1 VRKIRRDSASFKKLS
16 RLRVVRDLSERM
28 GLKIYSRR
36 LLLLRMSI
44 MCLMKKLKES
54 IERSQMYLSTRASL
68 GRNPNRLRIMRF

>member
-1 VRKIRRDSASFKKLS
+1 MRKIRRGSASFKRLS
-16 RLRVVRDLSERM
+16 RLKVVRDLSERM
-28 GLKIYSRR
+28 GLKIHSRR

-54 IERSQMYLSTRASL
+54 IERLQMYLSTRASL